1 MRPDSYLQKFTLKQT
16 VAKSFIEKGYG
27 MTQFR
32 QFMNYSSTNET
43 QIEYKK
49 YAGAISSVV
58 TDGFRAMERFIQK
71 HCDLVP

>member
-1 MRPDSYLQKFTLKQT
+1 
-16 VAKSFIEKGYG
+16 
-27 MTQFR
+27 
-32 QFMNYSSTNET
+32 MNYSSTNET